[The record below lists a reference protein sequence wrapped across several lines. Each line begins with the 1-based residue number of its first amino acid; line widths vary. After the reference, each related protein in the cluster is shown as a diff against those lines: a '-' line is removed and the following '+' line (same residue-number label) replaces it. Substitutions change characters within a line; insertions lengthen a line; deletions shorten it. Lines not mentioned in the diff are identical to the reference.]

1 MELDTQRDMTTGQG
15 PKKDMTTERDP
26 KKDKTT
32 EQGPMKDKTMEQEPQ
47 KDHTSEPEVSV
58 IVPIYNMES
67 CLPACVKSIAE
78 QGACVREIIL
88 VDDGSTDGSRTVC
101 EGLARDDARI
111 RVIAKEN
118 GGAATA
124 RNAGLAV
131 AQGRW
136 ISFVDPDDRLVPD
149 AFEQLLSAAD
159 AETEIICADFEMVYH
174 DAANG
179 QTVKKS
185 RFFADEMMA
194 SSAEEKMPL
203 YRQLFDTRY
212 GQQRESTVTG
222 IGVPW
227 AKLYRRDFLREH
239 QLAFDPSLRRMQD
252 NMFNLYAFCAA
263 RSIRYVHRTVYQYD
277 YGHTDRLL
285 RSFKPA
291 YADTAQAIVLARR
304 EALQRTGLEKDERIR
319 RAAFN
324 EALNLY
330 ATALKRSVFHPDNQI
345 PFREKAKAADRLKQ
359 TDAFAPLFRS
369 GAGKEAD
376 GRKNRIFRFLA
387 ARGCWRIIS
396 TYLER

>member
-1 MELDTQRDMTTGQG
+1 
-15 PKKDMTTERDP
+15 
-26 KKDKTT
+26 
-32 EQGPMKDKTMEQEPQ
+32 
-47 KDHTSEPEVSV
+47 
-58 IVPIYNMES
+58 
-67 CLPACVKSIAE
+67 
-78 QGACVREIIL
+78 
-88 VDDGSTDGSRTVC
+88 
-101 EGLARDDARI
+101 
-111 RVIAKEN
+111 
-118 GGAATA
+118 
-124 RNAGLAV
+124 
-131 AQGRW
+131 
-136 ISFVDPDDRLVPD
+136 
-149 AFEQLLSAAD
+149 
-159 AETEIICADFEMVYH
+159 
-174 DAANG
+174 
-179 QTVKKS
+179 
-185 RFFADEMMA
+185 
-194 SSAEEKMPL
+194 MPL

>member
-1 MELDTQRDMTTGQG
+1 MELDTQRDTTTEHGPLKEKITEHA
-15 PKKDMTTERDP
+15 PKKDT
-26 KKDKTT
+26 TT
-32 EQGPMKDKTMEQEPQ
+32 EQGQLKDKTMAQEPQ

-111 RVIAKEN
+111 RVSAKEN

-159 AETEIICADFEMVYH
+159 AETEIICADFEVVYH

-185 RFFADEMMA
+185 RFFVDEMMA
-194 SSAEEKMPL
+194 SSAEEKCLCTGSFSTRATGSRGKALLRASVFPGRSCTGGISCVNISLLLIRRCEECRITCLTCMLFVPREAFGMFTGPFISTTMGIRTGCSVPSNRPMQIRRRPL
-203 YRQLFDTRY
+203 SWREEKHCSGR
-212 GQQRESTVTG
+212 GWRKMRESG
-222 IGVPW
+222 
-227 AKLYRRDFLREH
+227 
-239 QLAFDPSLRRMQD
+239 
-252 NMFNLYAFCAA
+252 
-263 RSIRYVHRTVYQYD
+263 
-277 YGHTDRLL
+277 
-285 RSFKPA
+285 
-291 YADTAQAIVLARR
+291 
-304 EALQRTGLEKDERIR
+304 GL
-319 RAAFN
+319 
-324 EALNLY
+324 
-330 ATALKRSVFHPDNQI
+330 
-345 PFREKAKAADRLKQ
+345 
-359 TDAFAPLFRS
+359 PLM
-369 GAGKEAD
+369 KH
-376 GRKNRIFRFLA
+376 
-387 ARGCWRIIS
+387 
-396 TYLER
+396 